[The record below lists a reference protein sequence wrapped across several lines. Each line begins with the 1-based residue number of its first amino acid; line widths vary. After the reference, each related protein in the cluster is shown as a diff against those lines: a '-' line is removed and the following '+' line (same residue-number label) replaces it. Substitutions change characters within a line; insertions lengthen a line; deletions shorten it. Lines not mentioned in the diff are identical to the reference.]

1 MLGSE
6 IKLHLTPDYKNYFE
20 RIIANF
26 RELTHTIVPFIAG
39 GVPSLEDFKTFLGRC
54 FEELKLRLSIA
65 ESFDDVIVYT
75 GWNYSN

>member
-26 RELTHTIVPFIAG
+26 RELTHTIVPLIAG
-39 GVPSLEDFKTFLGRC
+39 GVPSMKISKLFLEDV
-54 FEELKLRLSIA
+54 LKS
-65 ESFDDVIVYT
+65 
-75 GWNYSN
+75 